1 MRILSQPRPART
13 SLFNFAGGGLAGIR
27 PLPHFGVAE
36 VTHSTTAV
44 MDHPRVSKRL
54 RSNRPKAVR
63 FTPGSKAL
71 GGDWSQRQ
79 GQQRPL
85 ATLQPVSLANAFS
98 HEEVV
103 QEEVVQE
110 RTNSL
115 LLERDV
121 APSPQVDEPRATG
134 PGNAGTPELSTA
146 VQLLPRTPHFAA
158 IARAAAGSRLED
170 SDLPHLA
177 RSELQPDSPSETE
190 SPLRRIR
197 EAAARVVE
205 QLHDLDAATSKITP
219 PPQADDGAARQGTAT
234 AAPQI
239 STGGGSS
246 ALPTSEHIEANSDGP
261 SRAGASS
268 AALPSCAAASSAHS
282 ANHATPSG
290 GQSTPPVHSYSP
302 TLGYS
307 ATHARRPI
315 HSANGSV
322 VPVARSMPLE
332 GREPAA
338 SGVVRSG
345 SVGPAS
351 APHWVWRFA

>member
-1 MRILSQPRPART
+1 MRILSQPRQVRT
-13 SLFNFAGGGLAGIR
+13 SLFNFAGGGLARIR

-103 QEEVVQE
+103 QEEVVRE

-234 AAPQI
+234 TAPQI

-261 SRAGASS
+261 SRAAASS
-268 AALPSCAAASSAHS
+268 VALPSEPSCAAASS
-282 ANHATPSG
+282 G
-290 GQSTPPVHSYSP
+290 DQSTPPVHAYSP
-302 TLGYS
+302 TQGYS

-322 VPVARSMPLE
+322 VPVQARSMPLE

>member
-1 MRILSQPRPART
+1 M
-13 SLFNFAGGGLAGIR
+13 
-27 PLPHFGVAE
+27 H
-36 VTHSTTAV
+36 
-44 MDHPRVSKRL
+44 VSKRL
-54 RSNRPKAVR
+54 RSSRPKAVR
-63 FTPGSKAL
+63 FTPGPKAL

-79 GQQRPL
+79 GQPL
-85 ATLQPVSLANAFS
+85 ATLQPTSLANVFS
-98 HEEVV
+98 HEEVVHEEDV

-110 RTNSL
+110 RTTSL
-115 LLERDV
+115 PDRDV
-121 APSPQVDEPRATG
+121 AHSPPVDEPRATG
-134 PGNAGTPELSTA
+134 PGDAPTPELSTA

-158 IARAAAGSRLED
+158 IARAAAGSRLEED
-170 SDLPHLA
+170 SDLPQLA
-177 RSELQPDSPSETE
+177 RSELPESPSEIE

-197 EAAARVVE
+197 EVAARVVE

-219 PPQADDGAARQGTAT
+219 PPQAEHGTVRQGAAI
-234 AAPQI
+234 AAPQM

-246 ALPTSEHIEANSDGP
+246 APPTSEHIEANFDGP

>member
-1 MRILSQPRPART
+1 MRILSQPRPPRT
-13 SLFNFAGGGLAGIR
+13 SLFNFAGGGLARIR

-115 LLERDV
+115 LERDV

-177 RSELQPDSPSETE
+177 RSELQPESPSEIE